1 MQIWLQRIREAAERV
16 AASEGLEVLDVEF
29 RKGSRSLLR
38 IFIDKPAGITHQDC
52 EVISTQVSAIL
63 DVEDLMPGSSS
74 YTLEVSSPGVERR
87 LTKPA
92 DYQRFVGRKVK
103 LILKEPLG
111 SPPRRLLV
119 GRLEGLENGVV
130 TVTPDQGGGG
140 PLQLPLENVDR
151 ANLVFEWKS

>member
-1 MQIWLQRIREAAERV
+1 MQFWLQRIREAAERV
-16 AASEGLEVLDVEF
+16 AASEGMEVLDVEF
-29 RKGSRSLLR
+29 RKGPRSLLR

-52 EVISTQVSAIL
+52 EVMSTQVGAIL
-63 DVEDLMPGSSS
+63 DVEDLVPGSSS

-92 DYQRFVGRKVK
+92 DYQRFAGRKVK
-103 LILKEPLG
+103 LILKEPVS

-119 GRLEGLENGVV
+119 GRLEGLQNGVV
-130 TVTPDQGGGG
+130 TVTPDQGGDG
-140 PLQLPLENVDR
+140 PVQLPLENVDR